1 MSVPPGLMTLGNM
14 PLQASQTATQPVV
27 MAESPAPN
35 PGQQLWQDALS
46 QYPIL
51 AKQNIA
57 YSYQPPDIKNPPGK
71 LEFYDP
77 TEDQRPKDIPKGRQ
91 GIAVFNPNTKPSD
104 LLADWVSHYG
114 RKNDPT
120 ISRHYSMFVK
130 SMTPKQKQK
139 LQEQYQYAQKDRID
153 EKGNV
158 IPGEKRPFKQWAE
171 VSGIPA
177 WYRGHLF
184 NQWPKEFVQNMFEPA
199 QIQMLNKIRP
209 YLNMGD
215 EK

>member
-1 MSVPPGLMTLGNM
+1 MSVPPDAMTLRSIRQQPMQQAEQPMTLSAM
-14 PLQASQTATQPVV
+14 PPQD
-27 MAESPAPN
+27 
-35 PGQQLWQDALS
+35 PGQKLWQDALT

-51 AKQNIA
+51 GKQNIA
-57 YSYQPPDIKNPPGK
+57 YSYQPEDIKNPPGG

-77 TEDQRPKDIPKGRQ
+77 KEDQRPKGMPQGRQ
-91 GIAVFNPNTKPSD
+91 GIAVFNPSTKPSD

-120 ISRHYSMFVK
+120 ISRHYNMFVK
-130 SMTPKQKQK
+130 SMTPKQKQV
-139 LQEQYQYAQKDRID
+139 LQEQYQYAQK
-153 EKGNV
+153 NF
-158 IPGEKRPFKQWAE
+158 GEKRPFKQWAE
-171 VSGIPA
+171 VSGIPS

-215 EK
+215 EQ